1 MKHFLKVFL
10 LGMIAAT
17 LVAPAAP
24 AQTTLNDVLSKMD
37 TAAAGFRTVVAELTY
52 TKVTVIVDD
61 KSVEKGSVYF
71 QREPGKKTFKSYIHF
86 REPSEKIVLFRDNKG
101 WIYRPAIKQVEEY
114 DLGKNREAVEQ
125 FLLLGFGTPG
135 HDLQKAYDIKL
146 IGEEKVGNQG
156 VVKLELTPKSAATA
170 RHIKKVEL
178 WISKGTWQP
187 VQQKF
192 YEPSNDYLIATY
204 GAPKLNVT
212 IADSQFKLNLPKGV
226 KTVKPQAG

>member
-1 MKHFLKVFL
+1 MKSSKFFL
-10 LGMIAAT
+10 LGVIT
-17 LVAPAAP
+17 LALLAPVAP
-24 AQTTLNDVLSKMD
+24 AQTRLEDVLTKMD
-37 TAAAGFRTVVAELTY
+37 SAAANFKTVVADLTY

-61 KSVEKGSVYF
+61 KSVEKGTVYF

-86 REPSEKIVLFRDNKG
+86 RDPNEKMVLFKDNKG

-135 HDLQKAYDIKL
+135 HDLQKAYDIKVA
-146 IGEEKVGNQG
+146 GEEKIGNQG
-156 VVKLELTPKSAATA
+156 TVKLELTPKSATTT
-170 RHIKKVEL
+170 RHIKRVEL
-178 WISKGTWQP
+178 WISKDTWQP

-204 GAPKLNVT
+204 SGPKMNGV
-212 IADSQFKLNLPKGV
+212 IADKQFKLNLPKGV